1 MPLQGAPGQSVVCRS
16 DFVHHS
22 AAPDLLDQNLSAEA
36 QNGGRRSAQ
45 RRRKGLL
52 LLHNLQLVL
61 PHFRPGLLVLGSVV
75 YVVKLQQR
83 QLREGNRPS
92 GLR

>member
-1 MPLQGAPGQSVVCRS
+1 
-16 DFVHHS
+16 
-22 AAPDLLDQNLSAEA
+22 
-36 QNGGRRSAQ
+36 
-45 RRRKGLL
+45 
-52 LLHNLQLVL
+52 
-61 PHFRPGLLVLGSVV
+61 LGSVV